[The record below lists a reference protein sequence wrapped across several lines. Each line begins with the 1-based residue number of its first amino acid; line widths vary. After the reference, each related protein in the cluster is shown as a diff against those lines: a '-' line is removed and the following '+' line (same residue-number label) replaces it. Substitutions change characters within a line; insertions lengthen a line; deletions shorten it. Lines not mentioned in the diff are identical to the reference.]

1 MATRMGWD
9 GILTAVVKGG
19 SRTEL
24 SGFKDCYTELS
35 VVDGLL
41 VPGERLVIPRELR
54 VAVLEAAHEGCHGR
68 DSMLHQLRVA
78 VLEAAHEGCPAGTPC
93 CTSSGWTPG
102 GRDRPRGS
110 RTG

>member
-1 MATRMGWD
+1 MATRMGCD

-68 DSMLHQLRVA
+68 DSMLHQLRVDTWWPGQTKGVKDWVIDVIA
-78 VLEAAHEGCPAGTPC
+78 VLLVWTGT
-93 CTSSGWTPG
+93 TQLLW
-102 GRDRPRGS
+102 
-110 RTG
+110 